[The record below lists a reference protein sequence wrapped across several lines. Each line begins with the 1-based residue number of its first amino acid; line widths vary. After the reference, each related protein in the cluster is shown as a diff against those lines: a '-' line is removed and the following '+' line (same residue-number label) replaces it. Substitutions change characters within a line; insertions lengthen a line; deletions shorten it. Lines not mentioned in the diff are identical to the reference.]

1 MPIRNLFSF
10 STAQTEKNSL
20 PKLVKI
26 SDEFVIKLLSV
37 LQYKKVSKILSDR
50 HVMPEWSGW
59 NRTKRAISSTID
71 FVQTAIDQHESNYN
85 EDVKE
90 NPKDF
95 IDAFLNQINDK
106 ANIG

>member
-1 MPIRNLFSF
+1 MNTFQLLKTEWTLF
-10 STAQTEKNSL
+10 EKQ
-20 PKLVKI
+20 I
-26 SDEFVIKLLSV
+26 SGNIWWICYWISV
-37 LQYKKVSKILSDR
+37 LQYEKVSEILSDR

-59 NRTKRAISSTID
+59 NKAMKAMNGTLD
-71 FVQTAIDQHESNYN
+71 FVKTAIDQHKSNYN

-106 ANIG
+106 DNIG

>member
-1 MPIRNLFSF
+1 MGN
-10 STAQTEKNSL
+10 E
-20 PKLVKI
+20 LVER
-26 SDEFVIKLLSV
+26 SDEFNIELLGV
-37 LQYKKVSKILSDR
+37 LQYEKVSEILSDR

-59 NRTKRAISSTID
+59 NKAMKAMNGTLD
-71 FVQTAIDQHESNYN
+71 FVKTAIDKHKSNYN

-106 ANIG
+106 NNTG

>member
-1 MPIRNLFSF
+1 MSEHYLGN
-10 STAQTEKNSL
+10 E
-20 PKLVKI
+20 LVER
-26 SDEFVIKLLSV
+26 SDEFNIELLSV
-37 LQYKKVSKILSDR
+37 LQYEKVSEILSVR

-59 NRTKRAISSTID
+59 NKAMKAMNGTLD
-71 FVQTAIDQHESNYN
+71 FVKTAIDQHKSNYN

-106 ANIG
+106 NNTG

>member
-1 MPIRNLFSF
+1 M
-10 STAQTEKNSL
+10 
-20 PKLVKI
+20 KI

-37 LQYKKVSKILSDR
+37 LQYEKVSKILSDR

-59 NRTKRAISSTID
+59 NRTKRTILDMID
-71 FVQTAIDQHESNYN
+71 FVRTAIDQHESNYI
-85 EDVKE
+85 EDVEE

>member
-1 MPIRNLFSF
+1 MIFQLLNLRGHYLGN
-10 STAQTEKNSL
+10 E
-20 PKLVKI
+20 LVER
-26 SDEFVIKLLSV
+26 SDEFNIELLSV
-37 LQYKKVSKILSDR
+37 LQYEKVSEILSDR

-59 NRTKRAISSTID
+59 NNAMKAMNGTLD
-71 FVQTAIDQHESNYN
+71 FVKTAIDQHKSNYN

-106 ANIG
+106 NNTG

>member
-1 MPIRNLFSF
+1 MIFQLLNLSGHYLGN
-10 STAQTEKNSL
+10 E
-20 PKLVKI
+20 LVER
-26 SDEFVIKLLSV
+26 SDEFNIELLSV
-37 LQYKKVSKILSDR
+37 LQYEKVSKILSDR

-59 NRTKRAISSTID
+59 NKAMKAMNGTLD
-71 FVQTAIDQHESNYN
+71 FVKTAIDQHKSNYN

-106 ANIG
+106 NNTG

>member
-1 MPIRNLFSF
+1 MAPYWI
-10 STAQTEKNSL
+10 
-20 PKLVKI
+20 
-26 SDEFVIKLLSV
+26 SV
-37 LQYKKVSKILSDR
+37 LQYEKVSEILSDR

-59 NRTKRAISSTID
+59 NKTMKAMNGTLD
-71 FVQTAIDQHESNYN
+71 FVKTAIDQHKSNYN

-106 ANIG
+106 DNIG

>member
-10 STAQTEKNSL
+10 STAQTEKKHL

-26 SDEFVIKLLSV
+26 SDEFVIKSLSV
-37 LQYKKVSKILSDR
+37 LQYEKVSKILSDR

-59 NRTKRAISSTID
+59 NKAMKAMNGTLD
-71 FVQTAIDQHESNYN
+71 FVKTAIDQHKSNYN

-106 ANIG
+106 DNIG

>member
-1 MPIRNLFSF
+1 MFSF
-10 STAQTEKNSL
+10 STAQTEKKSL

-37 LQYKKVSKILSDR
+37 LQYEKVSKILSDR

-59 NRTKRAISSTID
+59 NRTKRAISDTID

-90 NPKDF
+90 SPKDF

>member
-1 MPIRNLFSF
+1 
-10 STAQTEKNSL
+10 
-20 PKLVKI
+20 
-26 SDEFVIKLLSV
+26 
-37 LQYKKVSKILSDR
+37 
-50 HVMPEWSGW
+50 MPEWSGW
-59 NRTKRAISSTID
+59 NRTKRTFSGTID

-85 EDVKE
+85 EDVEE

>member
-1 MPIRNLFSF
+1 MIFQLLNLSGHYLGNKFV
-10 STAQTEKNSL
+10 ER
-20 PKLVKI
+20 
-26 SDEFVIKLLSV
+26 SDEFNIELLGV
-37 LQYKKVSKILSDR
+37 LQYEKMSEILSDR

-59 NRTKRAISSTID
+59 NKAMKAMNGTLD
-71 FVQTAIDQHESNYN
+71 FVKTAIDQHKSNYN

-106 ANIG
+106 NNTG

>member
-1 MPIRNLFSF
+1 M
-10 STAQTEKNSL
+10 
-20 PKLVKI
+20 KI
-26 SDEFVIKLLSV
+26 SDEFFIKSLSV
-37 LQYKKVSKILSDR
+37 LQYDKVSKILSDR

-59 NRTKRAISSTID
+59 NRTKRTILGTID
-71 FVQTAIDQHESNYN
+71 FVRTAIDQHESNYN
-85 EDVKE
+85 EDVEE

>member
-1 MPIRNLFSF
+1 MLSKFNRNNMQVCPWESVYKRFLLF
-10 STAQTEKNSL
+10 L
-20 PKLVKI
+20 YWILR
-26 SDEFVIKLLSV
+26 V
-37 LQYKKVSKILSDR
+37 LQYEKVAEILYDR

-59 NRTKRAISSTID
+59 NKAMKAMNGTLD
-71 FVQTAIDQHESNYN
+71 FVKTAIDKHKSNYN

-106 ANIG
+106 DNIG